1 MHLITNGGSVHFTA
15 GTVTATRHM
24 VSTTDLVGHTEPVV
38 VYMDVIANGHQHTI
52 SIGGT
57 PGAIEDFATALIRT
71 VDQATTELLH
81 TIAYQQSL
89 DELEGQD

>member
-24 VSTTDLVGHTEPVV
+24 VSTDDLLASTEPVV
-38 VYMDVIANGHQHTI
+38 VYMDMVANGHQHTI

-57 PGAIEDFATALIRT
+57 PADIEDFATALLRAC
-71 VDQATTELLH
+71 DQATTELLH
-81 TIAYQQSL
+81 SIAYRQSVA
-89 DELEGQD
+89 DLEVED

>member
-24 VSTTDLVGHTEPVV
+24 VSTTDTVSQTEPVV
-38 VYMDVIANGHQHTI
+38 VYLDVIANGHQHTI

-57 PGAIEDFATALIRT
+57 PGAIEDFATALLRT
-71 VDQATTELLH
+71 CDQATTELLH
-81 TIAYQQSL
+81 TIAYRESVA
-89 DELEGQD
+89 DLEVDD